1 MLPAKKTPC
10 NPGSFFGRSY
20 PRALG
25 KLDDEHR
32 LIKAPDA
39 VLPNKPLLREILVL
53 LISPHTWSAEAHT

>member
-10 NPGSFFGRSY
+10 NPGIFFGKSY

-25 KLDDEHR
+25 KLDDDQR

-53 LISPHTWSAEAHT
+53 LISPHSLSAAPHT